1 VVAATPV
8 PARLK
13 IHRLADPP
21 RSGVRH
27 AGTMAVLETSVSV
40 DKTKRLYQIS
50 LGLFSALFL
59 GSAVFG
65 LVDIQ
70 ASYDEYRHLGFP
82 GWALYPLSLAK
93 VLGIIAIVSNR
104 SKTLKSFAYAGFLYD
119 LLLAL
124 GGHISQREVK
134 IILPVVSIG
143 LWAFTFV
150 MDRRMHPESA

>member
-1 VVAATPV
+1 
-8 PARLK
+8 LK
-13 IHRLADPP
+13 IHPLTDLLGRD
-21 RSGVRH
+21 VRD
-27 AGTMAVLETSVSV
+27 AGSMTVLETALPI

-50 LGLFSALFL
+50 LSLFSALFI
-59 GSAVFG
+59 GSVIFSF
-65 LVDIQ
+65 VDIQ

-82 GWALYPLSLAK
+82 TWTLYPLGLAK

-124 GGHISQREVK
+124 GGHISQGEVK
-134 IILPVVSIG
+134 IVLPVVSIG
-143 LWAFTFV
+143 LWASTFA